1 MKIKELLRNILIK
14 QLTEGRVTF
23 KELSKV
29 IDLSLLDVMKRED
42 MLRIEGEEV
51 KLTEKGRKALKI
63 VMTGGVFDIIHPGH
77 IYTLRKAKELGDVL
91 VVVIARDKTVKKL
104 RGKEPVNNECLRREL
119 VGSLKFVDIAILGSE
134 KDIFETVE
142 KVKPDIIV
150 LGYDQAHDEN
160 YLLREG
166 EKRRLNY
173 KVIRLST
180 PYPHLKSTWLKS
192 KNSMSSL

>member
-1 MKIKELLRNILIK
+1 MRTKELLRNILIK
-14 QLTEGRVTF
+14 QLTEEKVTL
-23 KELSKV
+23 KELNKMV
-29 IDLSLLDVMKRED
+29 DLKLLDLMRKED
-42 MLRIEGEEV
+42 ILCIKGEEV
-51 KLTEKGRKALKI
+51 KLTEKGRRALKI

-91 VVVIARDKTVKKL
+91 VVVVARDKTVKKL

-119 VGSLKFVDIAILGSE
+119 VGSLKFVDVAILGSE

-142 KVKPDIIV
+142 KIRPDIIV

-160 YLLREG
+160 HLLLEG

-173 KVIRLST
+173 KVVRLST

-192 KNSMSSL
+192 RNSMSSL